1 MIIFSLPR
9 DNYAFFWIV
18 QTIVEASVDGSISS
32 LFVEECASMLFFI
45 VMSMQL

>member
-9 DNYAFFWIV
+9 DNYAFLLDCANHSEGIL
-18 QTIVEASVDGSISS
+18 DGSTSS

-45 VMSMQL
+45 VMSM